1 MVADADRVRWKDN
14 IREPIPPEMID
25 REPISEAEFADLEPA
40 MVDARIMKQL
50 ESDFS
55 DFVYHEAELT
65 LFWNPELKLASQ
77 PGVSKEE
84 FAQEVARAAQE
95 ARDDEAKELHRK
107 YEKKIDALKAKLS
120 REERELAEDQAEHSA
135 RKMEEMATHAENV
148 LSLFGGSRS
157 RRRISG
163 SLTKRR
169 MSAKAKADVE
179 ESIQAIADFQ
189 RQLEDLEDELAEELD
204 ELDDQWIESASE
216 IDELVKTPKKKDIY
230 IDLFGVAWFPH
241 WQVEHGGEIQELPGF
256 KG

>member
-1 MVADADRVRWKDN
+1 MADAK
-14 IREPIPPEMID
+14 
-25 REPISEAEFADLEPA
+25 
-40 MVDARIMKQL
+40 IMKQF
-50 ESDFS
+50 ESDFA
-55 DFVYHEAELT
+55 DYVYHEAELT

-95 ARDDEAKELHRK
+95 ARDDEAKELRRK

-169 MSAKAKADVE
+169 MSARAKADVE

-216 IDELVKTPKKKDIY
+216 IVELVKTPKKKDIY
-230 IDLFGVAWFPH
+230 IDLFGLAWFPH
-241 WQVEHGGEIQELPGF
+241 WQVEQGGEIQELLGF
-256 KG
+256 TR